1 MCCYCESRR
10 YGSSMA
16 CNDEPVSEMVSDPL
30 RSPDRFEAILSSISD
45 GLFTVDSQF
54 RIACFNTAAEQIT
67 GYRREEVLGR
77 PCHEVLRSPICRDA
91 CPLRFSMETGEPV
104 VGLHVS
110 FQTREGKPIP
120 VSISTAVLHDHEG
133 HLVGGVESFRDLRLV
148 ERLQRKIEERYS
160 FEDLVGKSAA
170 MQDLF
175 AVLPTIANGGSN
187 VLIVGESGTG
197 KELVARALHRL
208 GPRADGPFVPVNSGA
223 LPDTLIESELF
234 GYRAGAFTGAQRDRS
249 GRIAAAQGGT
259 LFLDEVADLPLSLQV
274 KLLRFLQDKSY
285 EPLGDTVSRIA
296 DVNIVAATNRPL
308 RQMLEQGSFRRDLYY
323 RLNVIRVAIPPLRE
337 RPEDI
342 PLLVDHFIAELSAV
356 RHKPVTGI
364 DGVALARLLR
374 HDYPGN
380 VRELQN
386 LVEHAFV
393 LCPGGQ
399 IREEHLPLDRLAPT
413 PTPAPAPRI
422 SLADAERESILAA
435 LRDAGWNRTLAA
447 ARLGIHKTTLFR
459 KIRKLGIELPRI
471 DGRSHLTPG
480 GTPRLSGSA
489 PEER

>member
-1 MCCYCESRR
+1 
-10 YGSSMA
+10 MA
-16 CNDEPVSEMVSDPL
+16 CNDEPAGEISADPL

-54 RIACFNTAAEQIT
+54 RIACFNAAAERIT
-67 GYRREEVLGR
+67 GFRRQEVLGR
-77 PCHEVLRSPICRDA
+77 PCHEVLRSPICKDA
-91 CPLRFSMETGEPV
+91 CPLRYSMETGEPV
-104 VGLHVS
+104 VGLHAS
-110 FQTREGKPIP
+110 FQARDGERIP
-120 VSISTAVLHDHEG
+120 VSISTAVLHDQVG

-160 FEDLVGKSAA
+160 FEDIVGKSAA

-187 VLIVGESGTG
+187 VLVRGESGTG

-208 GPRADGPFVPVNSGA
+208 GPRADGPFVPVNAGA

-234 GYRAGAFTGAQRDRS
+234 GYRAGAFTGAQRDRP
-249 GRIAAAQGGT
+249 GRIAAAEGGT
-259 LFLDEVADLPLSLQV
+259 LFLDEVGDLPLPLQV
-274 KLLRFLQDKSY
+274 KLLRFLHKPY
-285 EPLGDTVSRIA
+285 EPLGDSVPRTA
-296 DVNIVAATNRPL
+296 DVSIVAATNRPL
-308 RQMLEQGSFRRDLYY
+308 RTMVEQGTFRQDLYY
-323 RLNVIRVAIPPLRE
+323 RLNVIRIVIPPLRE

-342 PLLVDHFIAELSAV
+342 PLLVDHFIAELATV

-364 DGVALARLLR
+364 DGPALARLLG

-399 IREEHLPLDRLAPT
+399 IREEHLPLDRLSSK
-413 PTPAPAPRI
+413 PAPAPRI

-435 LRDAGWNRTLAA
+435 LQDAGWNRTRAA
-447 ARLGIHKTTLFR
+447 DRLGIHKTTLFR

-471 DGRSHLTPG
+471 DGRSHRTKG
-480 GTPRLSGSA
+480 A
-489 PEER
+489 A